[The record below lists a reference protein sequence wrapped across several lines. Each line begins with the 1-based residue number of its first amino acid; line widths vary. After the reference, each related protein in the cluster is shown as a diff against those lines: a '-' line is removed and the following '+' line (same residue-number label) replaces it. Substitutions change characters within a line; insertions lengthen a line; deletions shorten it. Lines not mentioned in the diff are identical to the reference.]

1 MEALFTSQDSL
12 TSINRWM
19 DKEDMVHTHTHS
31 RILLSHKKECKK
43 KSAIIPFEATL
54 MDLEI
59 TILSGIS
66 QTEKIILYGI
76 TYIWNLKNFTN
87 ELIYKTNRFA
97 AYQKK
102 KKKQPQHFCLLKMWG
117 DKLGAGD

>member
-1 MEALFTSQDSL
+1 
-12 TSINRWM
+12 
-19 DKEDMVHTHTHS
+19 MVHTHTHTLEYYLA
-31 RILLSHKKECKK
+31 IKKSAKK

-66 QTEKIILYGI
+66 QREKIILYGI

-102 KKKQPQHFCLLKMWG
+102 KKKNKPKTFVY
-117 DKLGAGD
+117 